1 MKKKKKNSYYVP
13 VLKTI
18 RKRSFYEKENVY
30 FQGFW
35 PQVLNISRAGV
46 FRIVTFSE
54 HLLPTACVYSMFLP
68 LLPNLKMKTLNLKSK
83 RKLVKLYIA
92 LQIMFISQIV
102 RVKM

>member
-1 MKKKKKNSYYVP
+1 MP

-18 RKRSFYEKENVY
+18 RKRSFYEKENAY

-35 PQVLNISRAGV
+35 PQVLNISRASV

-54 HLLPTACVYSMFLP
+54 HLLPTACAYSMFLP